1 VLPLLPLVLILRRR
15 LRDRAARTVGDTLFA
30 ALSSQ
35 LLAHRRA
42 LIRRKPLSAWQDFH
56 SRHLPALETY
66 LVDYQVQLWMVAS
79 LPVLVIA
86 LILPISWLAA
96 LGLILTMPLIPLF
109 MWLVGR
115 GSAALQ
121 ERHIV
126 ALDRLGGI
134 FGDRLLG
141 RQTIRLHNASA
152 AEVARFD
159 NASRA
164 LNERLAEVL
173 RVAFLSGTVLDF
185 FSTLSIAV
193 VAVLT
198 GFALLGEVSIGFYGQ
213 RPNLTQALFI
223 LLLAPA
229 FFAELKALGRLYHVR
244 NEALGAPAA
253 WQEVLRK
260 DEYAPASQTA
270 EFRGLSVR
278 SGSVLGFDDQP
289 LLRID
294 ELRLER
300 GDRVLL
306 RGPSGA
312 GKTVLLEAIAGQR
325 PLTGQ
330 VTLNGNR
337 MHDLGDLR
345 DQTLMLDQQPTVF
358 PGAVRT
364 IVGLDRHDDQAVT
377 EALVSVG
384 LGEWLARLPAGLDTL
399 FDDAPALSGGQRQR
413 LAVARLCLFRPPLI
427 LLDEPAAHLSVS
439 EQEQLNRLLY
449 DLLGNAT
456 VLWASHGPLRE
467 EWFSR
472 SWRIDALQS
481 PATLRT

>member
-213 RPNLTQALFI
+213 RPNLTRRSSSCCWRRRF
-223 LLLAPA
+223 
-229 FFAELKALGRLYHVR
+229 
-244 NEALGAPAA
+244 
-253 WQEVLRK
+253 LR
-260 DEYAPASQTA
+260 S
-270 EFRGLSVR
+270 
-278 SGSVLGFDDQP
+278 
-289 LLRID
+289 
-294 ELRLER
+294 
-300 GDRVLL
+300 
-306 RGPSGA
+306 
-312 GKTVLLEAIAGQR
+312 
-325 PLTGQ
+325 
-330 VTLNGNR
+330 
-337 MHDLGDLR
+337 
-345 DQTLMLDQQPTVF
+345 
-358 PGAVRT
+358 
-364 IVGLDRHDDQAVT
+364 
-377 EALVSVG
+377 
-384 LGEWLARLPAGLDTL
+384 
-399 FDDAPALSGGQRQR
+399 
-413 LAVARLCLFRPPLI
+413 
-427 LLDEPAAHLSVS
+427 
-439 EQEQLNRLLY
+439 
-449 DLLGNAT
+449 
-456 VLWASHGPLRE
+456 
-467 EWFSR
+467 
-472 SWRIDALQS
+472 
-481 PATLRT
+481 